1 MRHSLRA
8 PFRVAKLAAPFAA
21 AVTVGLAITAGVTVG
36 LAITAGPA
44 TASAAPRGTA
54 PAADASAAGYTSRYA
69 CDLSRY
75 GYTGS
80 PVTATATLTLRGA
93 SQSATTVH
101 AKTGLSAVAL
111 GGSATAEISVSPV
124 SLPSSVAAKLKN
136 LAGVQLRT
144 LLGLRGAAEPNALLN
159 GYATVGI
166 TSPLTR
172 LWGNATGPLFFSKPG
187 TAWVEPPASSLRFTP
202 YRRSGSKITSL
213 PSIICTASPG
223 QATSITMTVTGQPVK
238 APVYACSYVLGDL
251 FGDRFARQYTTPLPV
266 SVTVSGTRTVGS
278 TVAVTLS
285 SPQAGLADPAPGAA
299 TELNFYADLLV
310 DGTAPGLI
318 QPQKTTKNADA
329 TTFTASARL
338 KLTRK
343 GTVKIFFPSRLLD
356 TVFRTPG
363 NRLDYFCT
371 PAASAVP
378 VALAFSVS
386 A

>member
-8 PFRVAKLAAPFAA
+8 LRAPLRVATLATPFAA
-21 AVTVGLAITAGVTVG
+21 ALTAALTAALAVGLT
-36 LAITAGPA
+36 ITAGPA
-44 TASAAPRGTA
+44 TASAAPGAAASASR
-54 PAADASAAGYTSRYA
+54 PAAAGDTSRYA

-80 PVTATATLTLRGA
+80 PVTATATLTGTG
-93 SQSATTVH
+93 SAPTTVP

-111 GGSATAEISVSPV
+111 GGSETVKLSVSPLH
-124 SLPSSVAAKLKN
+124 LPSSVAAKLTN

-144 LLGLRGAAEPNALLN
+144 LLPLQGAAEPNALLN
-159 GYATVGI
+159 GYTTVGI

-172 LWGNATGPLFFSKPG
+172 LWGTATGPLLFSKPG
-187 TAWVEPPASSLRFTP
+187 TAWLEPAAGSLRFTP
-202 YRRSGSKITSL
+202 YRRSGSKITPL

-223 QATSITMTVTGQPVK
+223 QSAPIAMTVTGKPVK

-251 FGDRFARQYTTPLPV
+251 FGDSFARRYTTPLPM
-266 SVTVSGTRTVGS
+266 SVTVTGTRKAGS
-278 TVAVTLS
+278 TVTVTLS

-299 TELNFYADLLV
+299 TGLSFYADLLV
-310 DGTAPGLI
+310 TGTAPGLV
-318 QPQKTTKNADA
+318 QLQTTTKNADA
-329 TTFTASARL
+329 KTFTVSARL

-363 NRLDYFCT
+363 GRLDYFCT
-371 PAASAVP
+371 PTASAAP
-378 VALAFSVS
+378 VALTFSVS
-386 A
+386 S